1 MQHDAEINR
10 FNSLVV
16 IVDLRLNPAKAK
28 QSLARL
34 LSASRQA
41 PVVSREHRRQNRNM
55 PPDQSPRR
63 AVSSGPRPIP
73 TASID
78 TIRTL
83 QTAPRRSLVLA
94 ACIMATFMAAVES
107 TIVATAMPT
116 IIAELGGFKLLSWV
130 FAIYLLTQAIAIP
143 IYGRLADLYGRKAV
157 FHVGAG
163 LFLIGS
169 TLSGFAPSM
178 MWLVVFRALQGFGAG
193 GVQPIAMTI
202 CGDIY
207 TPSERA
213 RVQGLISSVF
223 GVAAVTGPS
232 LGAFLVE
239 HVGWRTVFWVNL
251 PIGATAILM
260 ISIFLREDIEPRAHR
275 IDYAGSLLMML
286 ALGAL
291 MLVLVQGSYLPPV
304 LGWAA
309 GTIGMLGLGALILH
323 EARTPEPMLPL
334 ELWRN
339 RVIVIGSLG
348 GGLAGAVMM
357 GVSAFLPT
365 YVQGALG
372 RSPLTA
378 GLVLGCMS
386 VTWAFASI
394 FGGRLMVRTSYRL
407 AAVLGALSLVAG
419 SVILVTMTSARGVPW
434 ASTGSLVIGIG
445 MGLCNTAF
453 IVSIQAAV
461 PWQQRGAATSS
472 CLFLRFIGQALG
484 AASFGAVLNITIQ
497 HRAPQVVGLVSRLL
511 APGERETL
519 STGMREQLVDLVSTG
534 LHNAYWLAVGMSL
547 ATLVLVLRL
556 PARLSPSHQTLR

>member
-1 MQHDAEINR
+1 MPSDGPA
-10 FNSLVV
+10 
-16 IVDLRLNPAKAK
+16 LRPASAG
-28 QSLARL
+28 QP
-34 LSASRQA
+34 LSAEA
-41 PVVSREHRRQNRNM
+41 
-55 PPDQSPRR
+55 
-63 AVSSGPRPIP
+63 
-73 TASID
+73 
-78 TIRTL
+78 IRTPHV
-83 QTAPRRSLVLA
+83 TARRSLVLA

-116 IIAELGGFKLLSWV
+116 IVAELGGFDLFSWI
-130 FAIYLLTQAIAIP
+130 FAVYLLTQAVSIP
-143 IYGRLADLYGRKAV
+143 VYGRLADIYGRKRV

-169 TLSGFAPSM
+169 TLCGFAPNM
-178 MWLVVFRALQGFGAG
+178 LWLVLFRALQGFGAG

-239 HVGWRTVFWVNL
+239 HVGWPTVFWVNL
-251 PIGATAILM
+251 PVGAAAALM
-260 ISIFLREDIEPRAHR
+260 ISLFLHERIEPRSHHV
-275 IDYAGSLLMML
+275 DYLGSLLMMVTI
-286 ALGAL
+286 GAL
-291 MLVLVQGSYLPPV
+291 MLVLVQGGSMLSATTWFV
-304 LGWAA
+304 AA
-309 GTIGMLGLGALILH
+309 LGMLGLVALVVH

-334 ELWRN
+334 ELWRD

-348 GGLAGAVMM
+348 GGLAGAIMM

-378 GLVLGCMS
+378 GLVLGYMS

-394 FGGRLMVRTSYRL
+394 VGGRIMVRTTYRL
-407 AAVLGALSLVAG
+407 VATLGALSLLLA
-419 SVILVTMTSARGVPW
+419 SVVLVLLTPELGVPW
-434 ASTGSLVIGIG
+434 ASAGSLIMGIG
-445 MGLCNTAF
+445 MGFCNTAF

-461 PWQQRGAATSS
+461 PWNKRGAATSS

-484 AASFGAVLNITIQ
+484 AAAFGAVLNATIQ
-497 HRAPQVVGLVSRLL
+497 HRAPEAVHMVNRLL
-511 APGERETL
+511 EPTSRETL
-519 STGMREQLVDLVSTG
+519 DAATQAYLIDLVSAG
-534 LHNAYWLAVGMSL
+534 LHNAYWLAVAMSL
-547 ATLVLVLRL
+547 LTLLLVLRL
-556 PARLSPSHQTLR
+556 PARLSPSQQTLR